1 MRRYKERSI
10 EQLQEELRDA
20 SDSSWDGKNRC
31 VEDTDDIKADGH
43 VWAVINDH
51 GNADLYHRGRNGH
64 LYYHGGLV

>member
-20 SDSSWDGKNRC
+20 SDSSWDGKIRL
-31 VEDTDDIKADGH
+31 VGDTDEVEADGR

>member
-1 MRRYKERSI
+1 MRRHKERSI

-20 SDSSWDGKNRC
+20 SDSFCDGKIRL
-31 VEDTDDIKADGH
+31 VEDADEIVADGH

>member
-1 MRRYKERSI
+1 
-10 EQLQEELRDA
+10 
-20 SDSSWDGKNRC
+20 
-31 VEDTDDIKADGH
+31 VADGH